1 MALHYGRQHTESF
14 MASDYII
21 DCILDNI
28 SLHYRKQALDKLKI
42 PCSVA
47 AASQYADLATKT
59 LFFSTDKPTVCYSTA
74 ENEKQ

>member
-28 SLHYRKQALDKLKI
+28 SLHYRKQALDKLRI

-47 AASQYADLATKT
+47 AAS
-59 LFFSTDKPTVCYSTA
+59 
-74 ENEKQ
+74 